1 MRILMISDVYFPRIN
16 GVSTSIQTFRRGLH
30 AAGHETVLV
39 APDYPLASGT
49 SDEGETLRVASSA
62 VPRDPEDRA
71 MRLGAIRALRPVLAK
86 RAFDIVHVQT
96 PFIAHYQGVSL
107 ARSLGVPV
115 VETYH
120 TYFEEYLHHYVPL
133 LPRALM
139 RLLARRFTTSQCNAL
154 DALVVPSQAMQS
166 ALEAYGVRCP
176 MRIVPTGLDK
186 DRFAAGDG
194 QRFRASLGIEPDRP
208 TLVHVGRVAHEKNI
222 DFLFRMLRKVADRV
236 PRVMMI
242 VAGEGPALDHC
253 KSYVASLDLGAHV
266 RFVGYLSRD
275 KELLDCYKA
284 GDLFVFSSRTETQGL
299 VLLEALALGVPV
311 VSTAYMGTA
320 DIVNPEQGARVA
332 PDDEA
337 GFAAIVTELLGDADS
352 RAAMSIAARD
362 YASTWSAQA
371 MAGRLVDF
379 YEATRQS
386 VVQRRQQ
393 ELSAGYMG

>member
-49 SDEGETLRVASSA
+49 SDEGETLRVASNA

-71 MRLGAIRALRPVLAK
+71 MRLGALRALLPALAK
-86 RAFDIVHVQT
+86 RMFDIVHVQT

-176 MRIVPTGLDK
+176 MRIVPTGLDM

-236 PRVMMI
+236 PRVVMI

-253 KSYVASLDLGAHV
+253 KSYVASLNLSEHV

-275 KELLDCYKA
+275 KALLDCYKA
-284 GDLFVFSSRTETQGL
+284 GDLFVFSSKTETQGL

-311 VSTAYMGTA
+311 VSTAHMGTA
-320 DIVNPEQGARVA
+320 DIVSPERGARVA

-337 GFAAIVTELLGDADS
+337 AFAAIVTELLADAES

-371 MAGRLVDF
+371 MTGRLVDF
-379 YEATRQS
+379 YAATRQS